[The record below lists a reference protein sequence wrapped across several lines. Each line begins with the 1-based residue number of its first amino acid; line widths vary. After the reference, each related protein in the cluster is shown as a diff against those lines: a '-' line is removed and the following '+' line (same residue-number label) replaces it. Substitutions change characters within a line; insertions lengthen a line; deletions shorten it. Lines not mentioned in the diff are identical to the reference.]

1 MVIRHA
7 AIIGAAVFILSSQA
21 GHAGPCAEAIDRMQ
35 DELDARIEA
44 VIDAARF
51 ARDAR
56 RAFGLPAPTQG
67 ALATTGGS
75 HDEGSWMGQAVA
87 ALARARDADRSS
99 DSVACAQALAEV
111 QRAIG
116 R

>member
-1 MVIRHA
+1 MFIRHLAVIGVA
-7 AIIGAAVFILSSQA
+7 AFILSSQA
-21 GHAGPCAEAIDRMQ
+21 GHAGPCAAAIDRMQ

-67 ALATTGGS
+67 ALATTGWPQ
-75 HDEGSWMGQAVA
+75 DEGSWMGQAVA

-99 DSVACAQALAEV
+99 DSTACEQALVEMK
-111 QRAIG
+111 RAIG